1 MNPKFFSCLMV
12 YRSWG
17 KKSFSDSDMFSW
29 VELDPKFGILAFS
42 AIFVLFF
49 WVAKNL
55 IYIDN
60 AFNGYSYLK
69 STRKGLSDGTLMLK
83 KEYRLARWNC
93 DWKSY
98 TFPKKYPPARENDQN
113 STKSTKWLK
122 ITFRGSKMVPKV
134 SKWGFWGVFVLKSC
148 LRILIRASEVPFSV
162 PPKHWKWVSLGVFGS
177 PEGREPPPR
186 EAVTWSTSRVS
197 TNREHLLSPWNRCSC
212 PTLS

>member
-1 MNPKFFSCLMV
+1 MWVCFLAFFDLRPRVGPQVEKSPNLHITRDSTGSIHENV
-12 YRSWG
+12 RG
-17 KKSFSDSDMFSW
+17 KKF
-29 VELDPKFGILAFS
+29 DPKKVRLGWGDLIWKFGIWAFS

-49 WVAKNL
+49 WVAKTL

-69 STRKGLSDGTLMLK
+69 STRKELSDGTLMLK

-134 SKWGFWGVFVLKSC
+134 SKWGFWGGIC
-148 LRILIRASEVPFSV
+148 IE
-162 PPKHWKWVSLGVFGS
+162 KWS
-177 PEGREPPPR
+177 
-186 EAVTWSTSRVS
+186 
-197 TNREHLLSPWNRCSC
+197 
-212 PTLS
+212 

>member
-1 MNPKFFSCLMV
+1 MKIYLEHLSKKYIGLPNRVSWKKQKWDLSINPKFFSCLMV

-134 SKWGFWGVFVLKSC
+134 SKWGFWGGICIVK
-148 LRILIRASEVPFSV
+148 I
-162 PPKHWKWVSLGVFGS
+162 K
-177 PEGREPPPR
+177 
-186 EAVTWSTSRVS
+186 
-197 TNREHLLSPWNRCSC
+197 
-212 PTLS
+212 

>member
-1 MNPKFFSCLMV
+1 MDLQSLPLIPLTFTVILSLAWSRSNWFLLWKTVVSNISLWNGNKSTNIAMQYDIILIVKGSASVCPTRKIHEAPKLWVLCIRVGGKKQKWDLSINPKFFSCLMV

-17 KKSFSDSDMFSW
+17 EISFSVSDMFSW

-83 KEYRLARWNC
+83 KN
-93 DWKSY
+93 
-98 TFPKKYPPARENDQN
+98 
-113 STKSTKWLK
+113 
-122 ITFRGSKMVPKV
+122 IV
-134 SKWGFWGVFVLKSC
+134 
-148 LRILIRASEVPFSV
+148 
-162 PPKHWKWVSLGVFGS
+162 
-177 PEGREPPPR
+177 
-186 EAVTWSTSRVS
+186 
-197 TNREHLLSPWNRCSC
+197 
-212 PTLS
+212 

>member
-1 MNPKFFSCLMV
+1 MPAGPLFMRRRTSRKNFNQQPNLACRTSIDEWKTTPWCNIDVENMDIRWSWKKQKWDLSINPKFFTCLMV

-60 AFNGYSYLK
+60 ALNGYSYLK

-98 TFPKKYPPARENDQN
+98 TFPKNH
-113 STKSTKWLK
+113 
-122 ITFRGSKMVPKV
+122 F
-134 SKWGFWGVFVLKSC
+134 
-148 LRILIRASEVPFSV
+148 
-162 PPKHWKWVSLGVFGS
+162 
-177 PEGREPPPR
+177 
-186 EAVTWSTSRVS
+186 
-197 TNREHLLSPWNRCSC
+197 
-212 PTLS
+212 

>member
-1 MNPKFFSCLMV
+1 MV

-69 STRKGLSDGTLMLK
+69 STRKELSDGTLMLK

-98 TFPKKYPPARENDQN
+98 TFPKN
-113 STKSTKWLK
+113 
-122 ITFRGSKMVPKV
+122 I
-134 SKWGFWGVFVLKSC
+134 
-148 LRILIRASEVPFSV
+148 
-162 PPKHWKWVSLGVFGS
+162 
-177 PEGREPPPR
+177 PPPVHLR
-186 EAVTWSTSRVS
+186 TIFFGNAFLSKNAILSTFLSNITCLS
-197 TNREHLLSPWNRCSC
+197 ALLS
-212 PTLS
+212 TFLSDFFVEHFCECFF

>member
-1 MNPKFFSCLMV
+1 MV

-98 TFPKKYPPARENDQN
+98 TFPKKYPPARENDQKFN
-113 STKSTKWLK
+113 KKYKMAENHLDTLGTILDPRKVIFSHFLLFLEFWSFSQAGGYFLGNVHD
-122 ITFRGSKMVPKV
+122 FQSHFHLSKCYSFFNIRVP
-134 SKWGFWGVFVLKSC
+134 SESS
-148 LRILIRASEVPFSV
+148 LRVDF
-162 PPKHWKWVSLGVFGS
+162 K
-177 PEGREPPPR
+177 
-186 EAVTWSTSRVS
+186 
-197 TNREHLLSPWNRCSC
+197 
-212 PTLS
+212 